1 MVNPFMLK
9 KVNRLAKAKDI
20 QKAFARGRTFFNPFF
35 TVKFVPSPKPSRFT
49 VVVSTKVFKNAV
61 ARNRLK
67 RIIREYLRKN
77 LGSFKKGNYVIIAKP
92 KINKLPEAQSLKS
105 FLDLCLKLK

>member
-1 MVNPFMLK
+1 MLK

-35 TVKFVPSPKPSRFT
+35 TVKFVPEAQAQRFT
-49 VVVSTKVFKNAV
+49 VVVSTKVYKNAV

-67 RIIREYLRKN
+67 RILREHLRKN
-77 LGSFKKGNYVIIAKP
+77 LAGFKKGNYIIMAKP
-92 KINKLPEAQSLKS
+92 RVKSIPEKEVLKS
-105 FLDLCLKLK
+105 FIDLCLKLR